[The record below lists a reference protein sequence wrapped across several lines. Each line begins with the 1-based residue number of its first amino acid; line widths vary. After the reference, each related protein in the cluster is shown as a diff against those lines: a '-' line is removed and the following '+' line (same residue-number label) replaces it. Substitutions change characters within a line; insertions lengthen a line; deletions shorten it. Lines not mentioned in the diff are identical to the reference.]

1 MNLEDFNDPDFDMGG
16 GPIPTMSDIPD
27 RPLSQMFAEP
37 LHVDGGE
44 NAGVDFGGFDSNFD
58 SDFGGFDSGFDNG
71 FSGLDSDF
79 GAMSTAS
86 LPPLNTIPSMGDSSM
101 GGDSFGGGGFG
112 SRAPPPPASQAP
124 VFVGSNEGFIPGGN
138 SKRTIA
144 FCCLLYLLLLILLI
158 TIVCL
163 CGVITY
169 FVIEIDNDLNHLKLT
184 ISVPTNPPPPSLP
197 PQVGLDY

>member
-1 MNLEDFNDPDFDMGG
+1 MNLEDFNDPDFDLG
-16 GPIPTMSDIPD
+16 GPIPSMSDIPD

-44 NAGVDFGGFDSNFD
+44 GADFGGFDSNFD

-101 GGDSFGGGGFG
+101 GDSFGSGFG

-124 VFVGSNEGFIPGGN
+124 VFVRSNEGFMPGGN
-138 SKRTIA
+138 NKWPA
-144 FCCLLYLLLLILLI
+144 LCCCLLYLLLLLLLI
-158 TIVCL
+158 VIVCL
-163 CGVITY
+163 TAIITY
-169 FVIEIDNDLNHLKLT
+169 MVFEIDDDINHLKLV
-184 ISVPTNPPPPSLP
+184 ISVPSNPPPPSLP
-197 PQVGLDY
+197 PQVGLGY